1 MLHALGRLYVQIHV
15 LITLFLWLSLTIKL
29 CLNCNIE
36 GKNSPGSFSIIAQES
51 EETKCEGGSSQS
63 VLVTLQAGRY

>member
-1 MLHALGRLYVQIHV
+1 MLYALGRIYVQIHV

-29 CLNCNIE
+29 CLNCTLE
-36 GKNSPGSFSIIAQES
+36 GENSAGNFSIIAQES
-51 EETKCEGGSSQS
+51 EETKCEAGSSQS